1 MSVKL
6 SALDDCSSKFRAT
19 SIQNGSAIFESELKL
34 CEGKLGLCE
43 GERGL
48 CEGELELRET
58 ELNLA

>member
-6 SALDDCSSKFRAT
+6 SALDDCSSNFRAS
-19 SIQNGSAIFESELKL
+19 SIPNGSSIFESELKL

-43 GERGL
+43 GELEL